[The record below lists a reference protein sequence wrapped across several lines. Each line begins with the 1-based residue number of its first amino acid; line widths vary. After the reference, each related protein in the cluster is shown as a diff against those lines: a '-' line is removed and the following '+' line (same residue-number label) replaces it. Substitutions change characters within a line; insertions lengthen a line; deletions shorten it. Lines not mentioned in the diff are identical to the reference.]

1 MSRLRFM
8 VLGLLVLLPGL
19 GLSQAAQAQ
28 TGGPG
33 IHIHAVDP
41 PQSVIPETG
50 GLPGLLLRATFSL
63 LDANGTI
70 MPSEIENATLRL
82 GGDLYSS
89 KFSKLETEWSVV
101 LLVDTS
107 GTMNIGSGFNDFLRI
122 RDSLTRA
129 LENAPDDA
137 SIALIPFSDR
147 APTAVEFTADREKIG
162 KALKAFRPE
171 NSKPASTKACT
182 RPSPS

>member
-1 MSRLRFM
+1 MSRLRFI
-8 VLGLLVLLPGL
+8 VLGLLVGLAGL

-28 TGGPG
+28 TGGPTV
-33 IHIHAVDP
+33 HIHAVDP

-70 MPSEIENATLRL
+70 MTSEIENATLRL

-89 KFSKLETEWSVV
+89 KFSKLETAWSVV

-107 GTMNIGSGFNDFLRI
+107 GTMNVGSGFNDFL
-122 RDSLTRA
+122 A
-129 LENAPDDA
+129 
-137 SIALIPFSDR
+137 
-147 APTAVEFTADREKIG
+147 
-162 KALKAFRPE
+162 AF
-171 NSKPASTKACT
+171 ATV
-182 RPSPS
+182 